1 MSVSNS
7 NSASSFENQI
17 EVLKFLDPH
26 LVIRLL
32 EFSLKNVT
40 IESDKEK
47 FLKYKKKVLFK
58 TFLFDDQKK
67 FLDSN
72 QNLVEE
78 ADSLS
83 IEQTQENLKKK
94 EDLSKLSIIGFLN
107 LMENYRRNPNFDM
120 GSSISKKIVDETS
133 VNKVLEYSKI
143 LYEKGN
149 YSESKTLLSD
159 FFRFSFENKKNL
171 SRTILALWTILSINI
186 LDNNWTEIF
195 SNFSHIKVLIELLK
209 NNLEEEFK
217 KTNTESVKL
226 NFIIH
231 KNRHNFSQR
240 RFKSTSNIFFFS
252 EVT

>member
-7 NSASSFENQI
+7 NSASSFESQI

-26 LVIRLL
+26 LVVRLL
-32 EFSLKNVT
+32 DFSLKNVT
-40 IESDKEK
+40 NESDKENI
-47 FLKYKKKVLFK
+47 LKYKKKVLFK

-78 ADSLS
+78 GDSLS

-107 LMENYRRNPNFDM
+107 LMENYRKNANFDM

-195 SNFSHIKVLIELLK
+195 SNFNHIKVLIELLK

-217 KTNTESVKL
+217 KINTESVK
-226 NFIIH
+226 
-231 KNRHNFSQR
+231 
-240 RFKSTSNIFFFS
+240 
-252 EVT
+252 

>member
-7 NSASSFENQI
+7 HSTSSFESQI

-32 EFSLKNVT
+32 DFSFNNVT
-40 IESDKEK
+40 SEAEKEN
-47 FLKYKKKVLFK
+47 LLRYKKKVLFK
-58 TFLFDDQKK
+58 TFLFDQQKK
-67 FLDSN
+67 FLESN
-72 QNLVEE
+72 QNLAEQGESE
-78 ADSLS
+78 A

-94 EDLSKLSIIGFLN
+94 EDLSKLSIMGFLN
-107 LMENYRRNPNFDM
+107 LMENYRRNANFDI

-149 YSESKTLLSD
+149 YSESKTILSD

-195 SNFSHIKVLIELLK
+195 STFNHIKILIELLK

-217 KTNTESVKL
+217 KIHAESV
-226 NFIIH
+226 I
-231 KNRHNFSQR
+231 
-240 RFKSTSNIFFFS
+240 
-252 EVT
+252 